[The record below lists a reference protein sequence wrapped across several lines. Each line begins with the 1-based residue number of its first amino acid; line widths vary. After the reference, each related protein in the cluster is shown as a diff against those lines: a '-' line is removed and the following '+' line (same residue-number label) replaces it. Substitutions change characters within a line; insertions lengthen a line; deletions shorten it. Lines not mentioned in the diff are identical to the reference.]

1 MKRLLAIG
9 ALAMAACSPGAGP
22 DSLSS
27 SGRASIVDSVQATL
41 TAWTGAINRRDF
53 GAASRFYT
61 TDSSFRWIEDG
72 QVRYR
77 KAAEIRSAMES
88 MAPLYREIAFN
99 LTDVRVTPLSPGV
112 ATVTTEF
119 TQKMT
124 DTLGAV
130 DGYAGAI
137 SMTMVDGPDGWRF
150 LVGHT
155 SSMVP
160 APTGPLVKLD
170 STP

>member
-1 MKRLLAIG
+1 M
-9 ALAMAACSPGAGP
+9 
-22 DSLSS
+22 
-27 SGRASIVDSVQATL
+27 VDSVQAAL
-41 TAWTGAINRRDF
+41 TAWTGAINHRDF
-53 GAASRFYT
+53 AAASRFYT

-72 QVRYR
+72 QLRYR
-77 KAAEIRSAMES
+77 KATEIRSAMES
-88 MAPLYREIAFN
+88 MTPLYRDIALA
-99 LTDVRVTPLSPGV
+99 LTDVRITPLSPGV
-112 ATVTTEF
+112 AAVTTEF

-137 SMTMVDGPDGWRF
+137 SMTMIDGPGGWRF

-160 APTGPLVKLD
+160 APTGPLPKAD
-170 STP
+170 SSP